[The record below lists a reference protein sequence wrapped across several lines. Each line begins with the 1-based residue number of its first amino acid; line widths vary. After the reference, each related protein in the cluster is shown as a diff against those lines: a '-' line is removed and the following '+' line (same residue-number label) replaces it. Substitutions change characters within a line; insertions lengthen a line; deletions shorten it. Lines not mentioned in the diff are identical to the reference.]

1 MYKSS
6 EIESRLCV
14 TIAERSLT
22 QCLKIAEKHPF
33 TELRGDLCNLT
44 IRQVESFISLH
55 PNTIFTYHITTCGN
69 SRKEESLLK
78 RAKNQ
83 SITAIRA
90 GAAFV
95 DINIEWA
102 ATAKQKEL
110 LMQYIATIKEMIAR
124 HKSPTELILSYHNFT
139 TTPPLDSIKK
149 IIKECVACGAD
160 YVKIATTANS
170 IYQADIVRQLYYQSR
185 KSIALDKE
193 NLIAFAMGEAGR
205 YTRVASLFLGA
216 PFTYCCAVAKKA
228 AAKGQQSFRQMR
240 SLLYNRSD
248 KSINLS
254 TVTINKL
261 LDAKLPAS
269 KSIAQRAI
277 IAAGLA
283 NGESRLKNI
292 TLCNDTSAAI
302 ELIKECGVK
311 VVFEKGGAEKGGAE
325 KGGAE
330 KGGAEKGGAEK
341 SGAEKSGAEKISSEK
356 SCSLIIK
363 SRGIESWNVPA
374 KVSAGESALLKRVML
389 PLLTFYSTSQG
400 KQQGSRAKQQ
410 NQIAIHCAGSL
421 AGRDFS
427 AEEKFIKENW
437 QIFTPKEDGREIVI
451 SGIESSQFI
460 SGLLFTLPLI
470 NGDSL
475 LVVENPK
482 STPYIE
488 LTLHLL
494 RQFGIEIATKRT
506 TNAIKF
512 FIKGGSSYKSAEIDI
527 EADWSSA
534 ANLLVAQAIDATLK
548 NKEFNISKLLHTK
561 QLYSRLRRES
571 KQADRVIAE
580 VLEGAVANKNG
591 NAAARK
597 SKQLA
602 PFEFD
607 CANSPDLAP
616 ILSTLAL
623 FCKGKS
629 IIYSAERLFNKESN
643 RAEAILLEF
652 SKLGCHIALEQSG
665 AEGGRF
671 VLYGQKRSQKMGG
684 KTTLLNE
691 IYLNSHNDHRI
702 AMALII
708 YSLFY
713 LRTHSQSTIYINST
727 ECINKSFPQFYEQL
741 R

>member
-69 SRKEESLLK
+69 SRKEGSLLK

-102 ATAKQKEL
+102 ATEKQKEL

-228 AAKGQQSFRQMR
+228 VAKGQQSFRQMK

-277 IAAGLA
+277 IAAALA

-311 VVFEKGGAEKGGAE
+311 VVFEKGGAEK
-325 KGGAE
+325 
-330 KGGAEKGGAEK
+330 
-341 SGAEKSGAEKISSEK
+341 ISSEK

-363 SRGIESWNVPA
+363 SRGIESWNIPA

-437 QIFTPKEDGREIVI
+437 QIFTSKEDGREIVI

-561 QLYSRLRRES
+561 DLYSRLRRES

-671 VLYGQKRSQKMGG
+671 VLYGQKPTQKKRG
-684 KTTLLNE
+684 KTALLNE

>member
-69 SRKEESLLK
+69 SRKEGSLLK
-78 RAKNQ
+78 RAKNK

-102 ATAKQKEL
+102 ATARQKEL

-124 HKSPTELILSYHNFT
+124 HKSHTKLILSYHNFT

-149 IIKECVACGAD
+149 IIKECAACGAD

-216 PFTYCCAVAKKA
+216 PFTYCCAVAQKA
-228 AAKGQQSFRQMR
+228 VAKGQQSFRQMR

-277 IAAGLA
+277 IAAALA
-283 NGESRLKNI
+283 NGKSRLKNI

-302 ELIKECGVK
+302 ELIKGCGVK
-311 VVFEKGGAEKGGAE
+311 VT
-325 KGGAE
+325 
-330 KGGAEKGGAEK
+330 AEK
-341 SGAEKSGAEKISSEK
+341 SASEK

-363 SRGIESWNVPA
+363 SRGIGSWNVPA

-410 NQIAIHCAGSL
+410 NQIIIHCAGSL
-421 AGRDFS
+421 ARRDFS

-437 QIFTPKEDGREIVI
+437 QIFTSKEAGREIVI

-506 TNAIKF
+506 TEGIKF
-512 FIKGGSSYKSAEIDI
+512 FIRGGRSYKSSEIDI

-580 VLEGAVANKNG
+580 VLEGAVTNKNG

-629 IIYSAERLFNKESN
+629 IIYSVERLFNKESN

-665 AEGGRF
+665 AEGGRI
-671 VLYGQKRSQKMGG
+671 VVYGQKPTQKKRG
-684 KTTLLNE
+684 KTALLNE

-713 LRTHSQSTIYINST
+713 LRTHSQSTIYISST